1 MEDDDEGF
9 FEEEMMDEEEGHS
22 DDAGMLTEVIQMLA
36 DRLEQRLPDS
46 APPSDS
52 DSDELEPPHI
62 DEIIEEIGQLVQEPT
77 ALSDCEGTQQL
88 PQLLVTLLT
97 NRHRDAVTATTIAN
111 TVGLCCLR
119 VRCGWRLPSHCTAAA
134 LLLTVLIWCCWRVR
148 CCWRLPSHCTAA
160 ASLHSCADVRDLVQP
175 C

>member
-1 MEDDDEGF
+1 ML
-9 FEEEMMDEEEGHS
+9 DEEEGHN

-36 DRLEQRLPDS
+36 DRLEQLLHPPDS

-52 DSDELEPPHI
+52 DSDDLEPAHI
-62 DEIIEEIGQLVQEPT
+62 NEIMEEIGQLVQEPT

-111 TVGLCCLR
+111 TVGLL
-119 VRCGWRLPSHCTAAA
+119 LAPTLTAAAA
-134 LLLTVLIWCCWRVR
+134 LLLTVLLCR
-148 CCWRLPSHCTAA
+148 CT
-160 ASLHSCADVRDLVQP
+160 
-175 C
+175 